1 MAQPFVNEENA
12 GSSQE
17 YSKIFKFAV
26 CCNSFD
32 PLRAGRI
39 RAVPNKGDGY
49 EGRVNDA
56 VVYLEKM
63 DNIRPRQYTPW
74 MKVSP
79 SQLSKGM
86 KDDPYLFTPFLPLHI
101 NVIPMA
107 GEAIKFIHYETIKDN
122 LNKEYIGP
130 IVSGPAQIK
139 RDAAAD
145 GLQNTSEGSQN
156 KEPIPY
162 APISIDSEIFK
173 GKPLEAQKG
182 CFPNP
187 EDVSLVGR
195 DNCDVILG
203 MREKSLIYPDFDSFD
218 QYPQILLR
226 SGKLL
231 PNSEI
236 ASRPSWNNKSTF
248 IQINTF
254 EETMKS
260 SMVSVT
266 NKILVD
272 KPLSVLIEYGFDV
285 MALAGGAP
293 YSGYIKASKMPL
305 FDING
310 EVFLSGDFN
319 TETKTDLTAVNPPG
333 LQLLCKYTFTAVPTI
348 VELAQQMKAFIT
360 DIDKEKWEKLKSNP
374 YDTFTT
380 KTYGTDWDTFTSD
393 FESGSAVPHPF
404 YFRPDAP
411 NLILMAKGRPTTAP
425 AAWPTMRTDSLSLKK
440 AMVISGIDTPGWG
453 LAFTNNDGSRDVST
467 RDETKMIPSATTVPG
482 QQGIVSIGSEK
493 IFLLSYA
500 SSELNPF
507 ILETPYGVEQKIYS
521 GLDDDKNT
529 NSLVRGEKLITLLEE
544 IVKFVTSHVHQ
555 PGESCCPTAENGQT
569 TKQLGELM
577 LKAKTEVLNK
587 NIRIN

>member
-1 MAQPFVNEENA
+1 
-12 GSSQE
+12 
-17 YSKIFKFAV
+17 
-26 CCNSFD
+26 
-32 PLRAGRI
+32 
-39 RAVPNKGDGY
+39 
-49 EGRVNDA
+49 
-56 VVYLEKM
+56 
-63 DNIRPRQYTPW
+63 
-74 MKVSP
+74 
-79 SQLSKGM
+79 
-86 KDDPYLFTPFLPLHI
+86 
-101 NVIPMA
+101 
-107 GEAIKFIHYETIKDN
+107 
-122 LNKEYIGP
+122 
-130 IVSGPAQIK
+130 
-139 RDAAAD
+139 
-145 GLQNTSEGSQN
+145 
-156 KEPIPY
+156 
-162 APISIDSEIFK
+162 
-173 GKPLEAQKG
+173 
-182 CFPNP
+182 
-187 EDVSLVGR
+187 
-195 DNCDVILG
+195 
-203 MREKSLIYPDFDSFD
+203 
-218 QYPQILLR
+218 
-226 SGKLL
+226 
-231 PNSEI
+231 
-236 ASRPSWNNKSTF
+236 
-248 IQINTF
+248 
-254 EETMKS
+254 MKS

-272 KPLSVLIEYGFDV
+272 KPLSVLIEYGFDT
-285 MALAGGAP
+285 MALISGAP